1 MLSNTDGLSI
11 ADNKILLAVT
21 PGLLVTLGLVS
32 INPSIWTLL
41 GIILLLLFVVVSW
54 MQNNRQL
61 PGWSLMAVGIL
72 FGISQ
77 PVVLGTIGVLV
88 SLVTGTPP
96 SPASSPFVLVL
107 PWIGI
112 AVLSFYIKQN
122 SQHVSRTWFLAVTT
136 VLCNILVRVKYFI
149 LIGVSWSVLWE
160 MLGVSLWSAGTLL
173 LPIIAAG
180 VLARKYG
187 APAILFAVGAT
198 FAWYQVLIDNAYKI
212 SGNIGSSELF
222 WVYLIV
228 VRFLFIV
235 IGPWLFL
242 RAKRTQRQLFGLIGS
257 ICASVAI
264 NIMISGIVRG
274 DFTLIIWLSAIPY
287 TISIGL
293 SLALAYWLYWSA
305 VNSKNNTSIK
315 KPAT

>member
-1 MLSNTDGLSI
+1 MS
-11 ADNKILLAVT
+11 V
-21 PGLLVTLGLVS
+21 VTLGLVS
-32 INPSIWTLL
+32 VNPSIWTLL
-41 GIILLLLFVVVSW
+41 GIILLLLFVTVSW
-54 MQNNRQL
+54 IQNNRQL
-61 PGWSLMAVGIL
+61 PGWSLMAVGIML
-72 FGISQ
+72 GISQ
-77 PVVLGTIGVLV
+77 PVVLGIIGVLV
-88 SLVTGTPP
+88 ALVTGTPP

-112 AVLSFYIKQN
+112 TVLSLYLKQN
-122 SQHVSRTWFLAVTT
+122 SQHVSKTCLLAVAI

-149 LIGVSWSVLWE
+149 LFGVSWSVLWE

-173 LPIIAAG
+173 LPIIAVG

-187 APAILFAVGAT
+187 ALTILFAVGAT
-198 FAWYQVLIDNAYKI
+198 FAWYQVLIDNAYKV
-212 SGNIGSSELF
+212 SGIIGSSELF
-222 WVYLIV
+222 WLYLIV

-242 RAKRTQRQLFGLIGS
+242 RAKGTHRQLFGLIGS

-293 SLALAYWLYWSA
+293 SLALAYWLYWSTG
-305 VNSKNNTSIK
+305 NSKNNTSIK
-315 KPAT
+315 QPAS

>member
-1 MLSNTDGLSI
+1 MLSNTDRLPI
-11 ADNKILLAVT
+11 PDNKILLALA

-32 INPSIWTLL
+32 VNPSIWTLI
-41 GIILLLLFVVVSW
+41 GIVLLLLFVAVSW
-54 MQNNRQL
+54 IENNRQL
-61 PGWSLMAVGIL
+61 PGWSLMAVGIML
-72 FGISQ
+72 GISL
-77 PVVLGTIGVLV
+77 PLVLGIIGVFV
-88 SLVTGTPP
+88 AMGTGTSP
-96 SPASSPFVLVL
+96 SPASSPFILVI

-112 AVLSFYIKQN
+112 AVLSLYIKQN
-122 SQHVSRTWFLAVTT
+122 SQYVSRTWLLAVTI

-149 LIGVSWSVLWE
+149 LFGVSWSVLWE

-173 LPIIAAG
+173 LPIMAVG
-180 VLARKYG
+180 VMARKYG
-187 APAILFAVGAT
+187 EPTILFAVGAT
-198 FAWYQVLIDNAYKI
+198 FGWYQVLIDNAFQV
-212 SGNIGSSELF
+212 SANIGSSELF

-242 RAKRTQRQLFGLIGS
+242 RAKGTHKQLFGLIGS

-264 NIMISGIVRG
+264 NIIVSGVVRK
-274 DFTLIIWLSAIPY
+274 DFTPMIWLSAIPY

-315 KPAT
+315 

>member
-1 MLSNTDGLSI
+1 MLSNTDRLPIPG
-11 ADNKILLAVT
+11 NKILLAVT

-32 INPSIWTLL
+32 VNPSIWTLL

-72 FGISQ
+72 LGISQ

-88 SLVTGTPP
+88 ALVTGTQP

-112 AVLSFYIKQN
+112 AALSLYIKQN
-122 SQHVSRTWFLAVTT
+122 SQHGSRTWLLALTI

-149 LIGVSWSVLWE
+149 LFGVSWSVFWE
-160 MLGVSLWSAGTLL
+160 MLAVSLWSAGTLL
-173 LPIIAAG
+173 LPIIAVG
-180 VLARKYG
+180 VLAHKYG
-187 APAILFAVGAT
+187 ASAILFAVGAT
-198 FAWYQVLIDNAYKI
+198 FAWYQVLIDNAYKV

-222 WVYLIV
+222 WVYLVV

-235 IGPWLFL
+235 IGPLLFL
-242 RAKRTQRQLFGLIGS
+242 HAKGTHRRLFALIGS
-257 ICASVAI
+257 ICTSVAI

-287 TISIGL
+287 TISMGL
-293 SLALAYWLYWSA
+293 SLALADWLYRSTD
-305 VNSKNNTSIK
+305 NSKINASF
-315 KPAT
+315 